1 MREPLCF
8 IIVYAGLGEASGEW
22 RWSKVVL
29 ILALNL
35 VWGGNKIKRIN
46 QVMRIQYGSWH
57 HQGSCVALGNSF
69 LSINLRTLAN
79 SKRKEKLQTFADEP
93 ISFSWVSD

>member
-35 VWGGNKIKRIN
+35 VWRGKKLKELIKLCEYNMDLGTTKAHVSHTPTPFYQLIYEPWKI
-46 QVMRIQYGSWH
+46 
-57 HQGSCVALGNSF
+57 
-69 LSINLRTLAN
+69 
-79 SKRKEKLQTFADEP
+79 
-93 ISFSWVSD
+93 